1 MRFQRDFYI
10 ATATLPDGAGVVRRV
25 KTALYRAT
33 PEYLSSVIMPVAM

>member
-10 ATATLPDGAGVVRRV
+10 ATATLPDGIGVVRRV
-25 KTALYRAT
+25 RTVPYKAT